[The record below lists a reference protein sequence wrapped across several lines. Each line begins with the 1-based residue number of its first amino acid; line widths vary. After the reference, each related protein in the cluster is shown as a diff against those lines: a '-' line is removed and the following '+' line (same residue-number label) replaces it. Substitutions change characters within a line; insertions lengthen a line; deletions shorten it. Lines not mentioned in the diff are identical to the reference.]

1 LTNRGLGLHVLFV
14 IKWFC
19 FLQKSEIS
27 LATQQACGLLHSS
40 GHERPNSIAAMINAR
55 EVWFSIKKNPADRNR
70 WQFKLWPETANRL

>member
-1 LTNRGLGLHVLFV
+1 MVIYRLRFLFV
-14 IKWFC
+14 IKLFC

-55 EVWFSIKKNPADRNR
+55 EV
-70 WQFKLWPETANRL
+70 